1 MAETVGTLRPSLRVF
16 MMPPD
21 KKKKSRKKNWNLIYQ
36 FIDARNGGQASTI

>member
-1 MAETVGTLRPSLRVF
+1 MAETVGTLPPSLRVF

-21 KKKKSRKKNWNLIYQ
+21 KKKQRGKKNWNLIYQ

>member
-1 MAETVGTLRPSLRVF
+1 

-21 KKKKSRKKNWNLIYQ
+21 KKKKRGKKNWNLIYQ